1 MNSRTTSFLKQ
12 HYVDGGTFY
21 THGSMIQ
28 PLGRFQ
34 ITRSYIEDFWEIYQD
49 EIFNNPNLILG
60 IQEKP
65 INNTPVLADIDIKIK
80 EDKLPDDIDL
90 RHHLYNEEQVKQVIQ
105 IYQSTLRKIVDGCSD
120 IHLICCLLEKPIYTK
135 IQNGIKFYKNGFH
148 LHFPYI
154 FLRQEDQINHL
165 FPRIIDELKKSHVF
179 KNLGYE
185 DSSLTMD
192 DCTAKANW
200 LIYGSRKDERSS
212 PYTLSSI
219 YSSTLTKLTV
229 AEAFKNYLLYD
240 VNEDL
245 IDIHG
250 KEMYYLPRIFSITP
264 FGRKVQEL
272 KYGLPNSFKM
282 IPMNNFNNNNNN
294 SKNNKKPA
302 TTVAVQEALKI
313 SRELIEILDPKRYQ
327 DYKEWMDIGWTLFS
341 IGDGS
346 DEALEIWMDF
356 SAKDEDKYDEAK
368 CIQEWSKMVKKNK
381 SLGTLKYY
389 ASIDSP
395 KEYEDFKKKQ
405 SEKHLKNSLE
415 GSHHD
420 IAKLMFEEYGTEFV
434 CSSIASKTWFQ
445 FRNHKWEEIEEGIFL
460 REKISDQIVEKYKK
474 MGGML
479 FADSDDAIDKKYQD
493 NIKKTAK
500 IVQQLKTSSF
510 KTQIMRECCEVF
522 YDKNFKHVLDNNPYL
537 IAFKNGVYDLKD
549 NVFRNGK
556 PDDFLSKAMPIEY
569 NEYPDTDE
577 RVSLVFDFL
586 EKVFPDKSVRQYF
599 LDQASDVF
607 VGGNHQ
613 KVIIFWTGEGDN
625 GKSVTQN
632 IFEKMFGELAI
643 KFSTTLVTGKK
654 TANGSANPELARAGG
669 GVRWGVLEEPDGDE
683 QLNIG
688 YLKSLSGNDSFFAR
702 DLFEKGKA
710 TREITPFFKLVFIC
724 NKLPP
729 MKSHADKATWNRIRV
744 IPFES
749 TFVKPGEPCPETF
762 EEQLL
767 QKRFPMDTEFSKK
780 IPSLLEPFAYILL
793 EHRKKLKHRVEPE
806 KVRIATEMYRKQND
820 IYRQYIDENIS
831 KTNAANSYLSLSDL
845 YLHFKD
851 WFRDGFPGHQL
862 PVKND
867 VKEHFIKLWGEP
879 TNFKWCGYKF
889 KDDRELQ
896 EEGNAIILND
906 HDLLG

>member
-1 MNSRTTSFLKQ
+1 
-12 HYVDGGTFY
+12 
-21 THGSMIQ
+21 
-28 PLGRFQ
+28 
-34 ITRSYIEDFWEIYQD
+34 
-49 EIFNNPNLILG
+49 
-60 IQEKP
+60 
-65 INNTPVLADIDIKIK
+65 
-80 EDKLPDDIDL
+80 
-90 RHHLYNEEQVKQVIQ
+90 
-105 IYQSTLRKIVDGCSD
+105 
-120 IHLICCLLEKPIYTK
+120 
-135 IQNGIKFYKNGFH
+135 
-148 LHFPYI
+148 
-154 FLRQEDQINHL
+154 
-165 FPRIIDELKKSHVF
+165 
-179 KNLGYE
+179 
-185 DSSLTMD
+185 
-192 DCTAKANW
+192 
-200 LIYGSRKDERSS
+200 
-212 PYTLSSI
+212 
-219 YSSTLTKLTV
+219 
-229 AEAFKNYLLYD
+229 
-240 VNEDL
+240 
-245 IDIHG
+245 
-250 KEMYYLPRIFSITP
+250 
-264 FGRKVQEL
+264 
-272 KYGLPNSFKM
+272 
-282 IPMNNFNNNNNN
+282 
-294 SKNNKKPA
+294 
-302 TTVAVQEALKI
+302 
-313 SRELIEILDPKRYQ
+313 
-327 DYKEWMDIGWTLFS
+327 
-341 IGDGS
+341 
-346 DEALEIWMDF
+346 
-356 SAKDEDKYDEAK
+356 
-368 CIQEWSKMVKKNK
+368 MVKKNK

-395 KEYEDFKKKQ
+395 KEYEEFKKKQ

-510 KTQIMRECCEVF
+510 KTQIMRECCDVF

-556 PDDFLSKAMPIEY
+556 PDDFLSKSMPIDYHEFA
-569 NEYPDTDE
+569 DTDE

-710 TREITPFFKLVFIC
+710 TREITPFFKLVFNSI
-724 NKLPP
+724 
-729 MKSHADKATWNRIRV
+729 
-744 IPFES
+744 
-749 TFVKPGEPCPETF
+749 
-762 EEQLL
+762 
-767 QKRFPMDTEFSKK
+767 
-780 IPSLLEPFAYILL
+780 SL
-793 EHRKKLKHRVEPE
+793 R
-806 KVRIATEMYRKQND
+806 
-820 IYRQYIDENIS
+820 
-831 KTNAANSYLSLSDL
+831 AN
-845 YLHFKD
+845 
-851 WFRDGFPGHQL
+851 
-862 PVKND
+862 
-867 VKEHFIKLWGEP
+867 
-879 TNFKWCGYKF
+879 
-889 KDDRELQ
+889 
-896 EEGNAIILND
+896 
-906 HDLLG
+906 